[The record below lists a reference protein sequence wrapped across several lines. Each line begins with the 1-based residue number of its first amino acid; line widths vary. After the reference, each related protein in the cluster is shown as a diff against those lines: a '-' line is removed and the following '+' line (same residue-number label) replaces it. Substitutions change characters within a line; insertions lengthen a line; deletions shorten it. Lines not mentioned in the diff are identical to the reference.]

1 MEIKPYGRG
10 ELKKPPSFW
19 KILGPSF
26 ILLGLGLGS
35 GEVILWPYLSA
46 NYGLGLMWGAVVGI
60 TFQFFINMEIGRYT
74 LVTGESVF
82 VGWTRL
88 IGKLAPI
95 WFIFST
101 LLPWMWPGIVASAA
115 RIMGSGLG
123 IEETTGLAVGMILL
137 SGIALTL
144 GPVLYQTQETMQK
157 WLIIL
162 GVPFVLG
169 LSWYLAS
176 GTDWSQLFMGVVG
189 KGEGFWFLPAGVP
202 IASFLAAV
210 AFSGAGGN
218 LNLGTSQNV
227 KEKGYAM
234 GAGMGRITSLLTG
247 KREEVELTGKF
258 FEGTEENKKTFWKW
272 WRLVNLEHGV
282 VFWLT
287 GLVTMLSLAL
297 LAYATVHNK
306 LAGVTGVDFVISEG
320 GVIGSR
326 LGVFWGR
333 AFLVIAGLM
342 LFATQLSVL
351 ATTGKIMAENWAL
364 IKYSQFKSENLS
376 KYFYLFL
383 WILIAMQIGVL
394 MFGFREPLQL
404 VTLSAVLN
412 AGSMFIFSIMIMW
425 LNKKKLPIIF
435 RANLLRRMMMVLAIA
450 FLGGFSI
457 WTIIQF
463 LGRV

>member
-1 MEIKPYGRG
+1 
-10 ELKKPPSFW
+10 
-19 KILGPSF
+19 
-26 ILLGLGLGS
+26 
-35 GEVILWPYLSA
+35 
-46 NYGLGLMWGAVVGI
+46 
-60 TFQFFINMEIGRYT
+60 
-74 LVTGESVF
+74 
-82 VGWTRL
+82 
-88 IGKLAPI
+88 
-95 WFIFST
+95 
-101 LLPWMWPGIVASAA
+101 
-115 RIMGSGLG
+115 
-123 IEETTGLAVGMILL
+123 
-137 SGIALTL
+137 
-144 GPVLYQTQETMQK
+144 
-157 WLIIL
+157 
-162 GVPFVLG
+162 
-169 LSWYLAS
+169 
-176 GTDWSQLFMGVVG
+176 MGVVG